1 MSVLQAFV
9 FLNVFFMALLRF
21 ADVSTKDLIAILI
34 VANLQISLGGLI
46 WARLISRESIDL
58 VEFVGMGGALGFGLS
73 LISSQLF
80 RSLAPFSVSWLIL
93 PLLWLVTSHLKSG
106 VTSGV
111 LFVKLQ
117 NTNDML
123 LICSGTLIALS
134 TAWYW
139 LVSTAVAVFLW
150 VVLRY
155 LRGSNRARGFS
166 HSKFQSVLF
175 VAAVVMSFRA
185 LHDLSSL
192 SELRNSLWWNLR
204 YGVMQD
210 QDSIFFESMMQSAR
224 NLGWWKYIFY
234 WSQILLPLVR
244 ICMGSHFRFDF
255 KDVSVCSNRD
265 RWTGNR
271 VIHCLKFG
279 FYDSKATLNQFIFSA
294 QCDVFGRH
302 VMHRTDSFFE
312 GSDAIFFFVQ
322 FRLNFFIR
330 ISHYYS
336 DKQ

>member
-1 MSVLQAFV
+1 MFKLLNKLLQMSVLQTFV
-9 FLNVFFMALLRF
+9 FLNVFFMALFRF

-34 VANLQISLGGLI
+34 VANVQISLGGLI
-46 WARLISRESIDL
+46 WARLIRRESIDL

-139 LVSTAVAVFLW
+139 LVSTAVVVFLW
-150 VVLRY
+150 DVLRY

-166 HSKFQSVLF
+166 QSKFQTVTKDH
-175 VAAVVMSFRA
+175 VAHGRTSQPRPRIT
-185 LHDLSSL
+185 LTEIL
-192 SELRNSLWWNLR
+192 N
-204 YGVMQD
+204 
-210 QDSIFFESMMQSAR
+210 AR
-224 NLGWWKYIFY
+224 NLSHG
-234 WSQILLPLVR
+234 SIL
-244 ICMGSHFRFDF
+244 
-255 KDVSVCSNRD
+255 SNIAEQP
-265 RWTGNR
+265 TE
-271 VIHCLKFG
+271 IP
-279 FYDSKATLNQFIFSA
+279 
-294 QCDVFGRH
+294 
-302 VMHRTDSFFE
+302 
-312 GSDAIFFFVQ
+312 
-322 FRLNFFIR
+322 RLR
-330 ISHYYS
+330 Y
-336 DKQ
+336 